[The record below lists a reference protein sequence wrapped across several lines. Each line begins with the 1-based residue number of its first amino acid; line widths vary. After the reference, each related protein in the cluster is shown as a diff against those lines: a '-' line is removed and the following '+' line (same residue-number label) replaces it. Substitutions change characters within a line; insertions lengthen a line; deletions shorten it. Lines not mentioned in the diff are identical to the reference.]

1 MSMAPR
7 NPEIKHN
14 LGISNGSFGTLL
26 SLAGLG
32 SLISL
37 IYGGHLVHRLG
48 TRRVLTVGSTIV
60 YATIASIPHVHSP
73 IIFVVLM
80 FIMGASL
87 SGYHIASNA
96 QGLRRQADT
105 GQVLI
110 PKLHGA
116 WSSGALFAAVF
127 AFIVTPRVS
136 FAWHIDSLI
145 TIAWI
150 VTQIALWNLK
160 DVLIHGSKDP
170 DSESSYSF
178 KTIFTSFQF
187 EPLVSFGLLCAV
199 MIEFATNDWATI
211 FAKEEIGMSPA
222 ASILPYILF
231 VLSMIIGRFTIHR
244 VLTFRTERW
253 LIKWGA
259 IFGGSAFICLSIT
272 GTIIAKSHKQLGFA
286 VILIGF
292 IAIGTGCSHLAP
304 TWYGI
309 AGRRTSVP
317 GAVIVAQLGVVNTIL
332 VFLIKILISW
342 LAQTTWVLTALLFPA
357 LMLIAVVAVSHLGR
371 DELLPKT

>member
-1 MSMAPR
+1 
-7 NPEIKHN
+7 
-14 LGISNGSFGTLL
+14 
-26 SLAGLG
+26 
-32 SLISL
+32 
-37 IYGGHLVHRLG
+37 
-48 TRRVLTVGSTIV
+48 
-60 YATIASIPHVHSP
+60 
-73 IIFVVLM
+73 
-80 FIMGASL
+80 
-87 SGYHIASNA
+87 
-96 QGLRRQADT
+96 
-105 GQVLI
+105 
-110 PKLHGA
+110 
-116 WSSGALFAAVF
+116 
-127 AFIVTPRVS
+127 
-136 FAWHIDSLI
+136 
-145 TIAWI
+145 
-150 VTQIALWNLK
+150 
-160 DVLIHGSKDP
+160 
-170 DSESSYSF
+170 
-178 KTIFTSFQF
+178 
-187 EPLVSFGLLCAV
+187 

-259 IFGGSAFICLSIT
+259 IFGGSAFICLSIA